1 MGKYRD
7 LNTGDIFP
15 ASWTDAIQEFISTMA
30 SANFALGVV
39 AAGNAVTLPA
49 GAGDDQVSLGIMGR
63 WRYNVAAANSTAI
76 AGGTAAGTYPVYA
89 TAADNVFGGGDVD
102 STVYSFAMEIR
113 TAGGVPSAAI
123 YRQIANVGWNG
134 FGITGVLPLVGRNNY
149 EVLVGT
155 SRSWTGDGDPVD
167 TRYLLA
173 EGRLI
178 ASASYPIFDAQA
190 GGKAI
195 AGKTHKYNGGVD
207 PGGGMVRIPDKRG
220 RASVGADNMGT
231 AQGAASRLTTAKG
244 HNNVI
249 GQNGGFERHQLAAT
263 ESGVPAH
270 AVSVAGNF
278 TGISIGPQL
287 GNILGDD
294 GNASGTTFGFTTSA
308 GNLVKRQTQYSLS
321 DPSHG
326 HTASAGAAA
335 AAAEHN
341 NMGPYEVDNVI
352 VRVK

>member
-30 SANFALGVV
+30 SANFALDVV

-49 GAGDDQVSLGIMGR
+49 GANDAQVSLGIMGR
-63 WRYNVAAANSTAI
+63 WRYNVATVTSTAI

-89 TAADNVFGGGDVD
+89 TGSDNVFGAGDTD
-102 STVYSFAMEIR
+102 TTTYSFALEIR
-113 TAGGVPSAAI
+113 TAGGVPSTAI
-123 YRQIANVGWNG
+123 YRQVANVGWNG
-134 FGITGVLPLVGRNNY
+134 FGITGVMPLVGRNNN
-149 EVLVGT
+149 EVLVGVQQP
-155 SRSWTGDGDPVD
+155 WTGDGDPVD

-178 ASASYPIFDAQA
+178 ASASYPVYDAQA

-244 HNNVI
+244 HNNAH
-249 GQNGGFERHQLAAT
+249 GQNGGAERHQLVIAEMAAHNH
-263 ESGVPAH
+263 SGVSGAPSTVAH
-270 AVSVAGNF
+270 NHGFQAVALSG
-278 TGISIGPQL
+278 G
-287 GNILGDD
+287 
-294 GNASGTTFGFTTSA
+294 SGTEAFQGGSNNRNDNGFFS
-308 GNLVKRQTQYSLS
+308 GGLS
-321 DPSHG
+321 T
-326 HTASAGAAA
+326 HTHSIASQGGDG
-335 AAAEHN
+335 EHN